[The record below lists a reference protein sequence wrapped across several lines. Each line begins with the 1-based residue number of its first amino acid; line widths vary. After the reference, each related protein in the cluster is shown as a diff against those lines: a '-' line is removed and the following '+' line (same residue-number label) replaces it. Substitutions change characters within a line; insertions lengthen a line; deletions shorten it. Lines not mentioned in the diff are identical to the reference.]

1 MPRFSLFYQ
10 EISIF
15 EIREKTRDL
24 PNGTKITTFIREVI
38 IMLGIET
45 EAGTTGFKG
54 CDTAVADEPFSTPPT
69 KETAKFFVK
78 TTNGRNGNSG
88 EVEFNLGGN

>member
-1 MPRFSLFYQ
+1 MGTKSAQIFTFYQ

-24 PNGTKITTFIREVI
+24 PNGTKITTFTREII

-54 CDTAVADEPFSTPPT
+54 CDTAVAQT
-69 KETAKFFVK
+69 KETAKFFFEDDE
-78 TTNGRNGNSG
+78 RP
-88 EVEFNLGGN
+88 